1 MQGAINQP
9 IKVTGQ
15 GGEQMVAGQK
25 CVQVQVRVQA
35 AGQARM
41 AARGKDYEL
50 LPEQP
55 LLVESIGQVGVEAGD
70 SQVTGAF
77 FQRFSG

>member
-25 CVQVQVRVQA
+25 CVQVQAATQA
-35 AGQARM
+35 WM
-41 AARGKDYEL
+41 VARGRHYEL

-55 LLVESIGQVGVEAGD
+55 LLMEGVGQVGVEAGD